1 MSKVEE
7 EDRTHTYNTEEDNKD
22 DGVEEEVDTM
32 IQSSFGSLDPSLR
45 TKKLPSLDVGDQIPH
60 FDAKTQ
66 KGGISFHDFI
76 GGCWCVLVS
85 FKSSYHAVSTSDLS
99 ILSKLSKQFQ
109 ARNARVLAIG
119 MDPQSRVEAW
129 IEEINVMT
137 KTELTFPVICDT
149 GGFISHSLA
158 LLDDPSRRVVKSRP
172 SLKHSILIV
181 DPFKVL
187 RTRIDYPSNVGRN
200 MYEILRS
207 LDALQ
212 LADYYRVALP
222 ANWEQGGEVMVAP
235 GVTKAEH
242 AVHFPGGITE
252 ATPYFLRSVIEEDSS
267 DEEDLA

>member
-1 MSKVEE
+1 MNNRKEDAKEE
-7 EDRTHTYNTEEDNKD
+7 EK
-22 DGVEEEVDTM
+22 EEEVEEKEIVVGT
-32 IQSSFGSLDPSLR
+32 LDPSLR
-45 TKKLPSLDVGDQIPH
+45 TKELPSLEVGEQIPH
-60 FDAKTQ
+60 FEANTQ
-66 KGGISFHDFI
+66 RGGISFHDYI
-76 GGCWCVLVS
+76 GGNWCVLIS
-85 FKSSYHAVSTSDLS
+85 FKSTYHAVSTSDLS
-99 ILSKLSKQFQ
+99 ILSKLYKQFQ
-109 ARNARVLAIG
+109 ARNTRVLAIG

-137 KTELTFPVICDT
+137 KTDLTFPIVCDT
-149 GGFISHSLA
+149 NGTVSHKLA
-158 LLDDPSRRVVKSRP
+158 LLDDPKRRVVKSRP
-172 SLKHSILIV
+172 SLKHSILII

-187 RTRIDYPSNVGRN
+187 RTRMDYPSNVGRN
-200 MYEILRS
+200 MYEVLRS

-267 DEEDLA
+267 DEDEDEVS